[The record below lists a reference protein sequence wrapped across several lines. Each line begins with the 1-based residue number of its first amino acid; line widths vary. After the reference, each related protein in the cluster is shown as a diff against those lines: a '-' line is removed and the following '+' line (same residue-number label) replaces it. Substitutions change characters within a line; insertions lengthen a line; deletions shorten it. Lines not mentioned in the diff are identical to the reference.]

1 VRKTIFTSGEIYHI
15 FNMGVD
21 KRPTFTDKRE
31 YDRALLTLDF
41 YRFEGVSAG
50 LAQILKLDLEKRNF
64 FLSQLKKNG
73 KKLVD
78 ILGYCLMPNHFHF
91 LVRQLLEG
99 GIPTFVGNFSNSY
112 TRFFNT
118 RHKRIGHLF
127 QGVFKAVRIE
137 DEEQLVHVLRYI
149 HINPVVSSVIKE
161 IELENYP
168 YSSFWEYFG
177 KKESLCNKELIL
189 GHFSSIDKLKDFTYD
204 QIDYGKRLEGIK
216 HLVLE

>member
-1 VRKTIFTSGEIYHI
+1 
-15 FNMGVD
+15 MGVD